1 MKTNSIA
8 NLDWPR
14 ITADLEK
21 EGYALLPKFL
31 DAERAKELAQLVL
44 NSAAKSPQKSLGTF
58 ELGRGALWQLTG
70 SLPDPLAVW
79 RETFYEQLAPIASHW
94 NKTMGTGSPY
104 PGTLTDFL
112 REDRETLQG
121 RSHATLSR
129 LREGDYQALHQSTG
143 GKQTFPLQLMI
154 LLSEP
159 DSDFTGGELVMTEQR
174 PRMQSRPMVLPLRL
188 GDAALITVA
197 HRPFKGTKGYYR
209 VNLKH
214 AISRV
219 HGGERLG
226 LELLFHDVLR
236 GHANG

>member
-44 NSAAKSPQKSLGTF
+44 NSAAKSPQQSLGTF

-104 PGTLTDFL
+104 PAI
-112 REDRETLQG
+112 QG
-121 RSHATLSR
+121 L
-129 LREGDYQALHQSTG
+129 
-143 GKQTFPLQLMI
+143 
-154 LLSEP
+154 
-159 DSDFTGGELVMTEQR
+159 
-174 PRMQSRPMVLPLRL
+174 
-188 GDAALITVA
+188 
-197 HRPFKGTKGYYR
+197 
-209 VNLKH
+209 
-214 AISRV
+214 
-219 HGGERLG
+219 
-226 LELLFHDVLR
+226 
-236 GHANG
+236 